1 MVTMYVKTNVIR
13 FIEQGVD
20 KMDNSTFLD
29 SRVGCIY
36 LITNIVNGKKYV
48 GQHNEPTPDHRFNVH
63 KCRARNGGKGCPV
76 LYDAIRLHGEEN
88 FTIETLWSGPLSELN
103 KKEEYYADLQKSY
116 VHSDPPGYNVA
127 HCGNQPGLGRI
138 VSDEEKAAFGER
150 MRALPR
156 TDAHCARIGVGVA
169 AYIAANP
176 EKQAEKAKKISET
189 LLARGPT
196 GPQSKECVQKKIE
209 AAATRT
215 DNIPKSSGERQIW
228 YDRNAWQLTV
238 DNTFK
243 RYTARFSSKERAIAA
258 RDAFNSTGHRT
269 PTDFPKKV
277 SEYGPMIRNIKGKFM
292 VDIHSKRFPEPY
304 AKVFSALEEAVA
316 ARDTFLARFP

>member
-1 MVTMYVKTNVIR
+1 
-13 FIEQGVD
+13 
-20 KMDNSTFLD
+20 MDIHAFFAP
-29 SRVGCIY
+29 RAGCIY
-36 LITNIVNGKKYV
+36 LITNLVNGKKYV
-48 GQHNEPTPDHRFNVH
+48 GQHNEPTPVHRFNDH
-63 KCRARNGGKGCPV
+63 KCRARNGGQGCPV
-76 LYDAIRLHGEEN
+76 LYDAIRLHGEDN
-88 FTIETLWSGPLSELN
+88 FTIEKLWSGPLSELN

-189 LLARGPT
+189 LLVRGPT

-209 AAATRT
+209 YQQSRT
-215 DNIPKSSGERQIW
+215 DNIPASSDERQIRKEGNVW
-228 YDRNAWQLTV
+228 AVTIK
-238 DNTFK
+238 NTFK
-243 RYTARFSSKERAIAA
+243 RYIARFSSKERAIAA

-269 PTDFPKKV
+269 PTEFPKKV

-292 VDIHSKRFPEPY
+292 VDIHSTRFPEPY
-304 AKVFSALEEAVA
+304 AKVFSTLEEAVA